1 MADTQKIGREAE
13 QLARRYLEDHGLRF
27 KDANFSCK
35 HGEIDLIMKDQET
48 YVFVEVR
55 KRKHQEFGEGAA
67 TVQHSKQHKIMQA
80 ATYYLITHHLFESA
94 YCRFDVISIDEVDQL
109 TWIPN
114 AFERDYSRWI

>member
-1 MADTQKIGREAE
+1 MADTQKIGQEAE
-13 QLARRYLEDHGLRF
+13 QLARNYLEKQGLCS
-27 KDANFSCK
+27 KDTNYRCK

-67 TVQHSKQHKIMQA
+67 TVQHPKQHKVMQA
-80 ATYYLITHHLFESA
+80 ATHYLVTNNLFNKA
-94 YCRFDVISIDEVDQL
+94 YCRFDVISIDEADHI

-114 AFERDYSRWI
+114 AFERDYSRWV